1 MLIDHFITIY
11 IKIFFVL
18 TPFFVFSTFLSL
30 TNHFEEKEK
39 KLIAFKV
46 TLSVMIISMVLYFI
60 GNQIF
65 AVFGITL
72 NSFRIGTGALLFL
85 SAVSLIQ
92 DKKQDNDE
100 NLRRDIA
107 VVPLA
112 IPITV
117 GPATTGALLVM
128 GVETH
133 GFWQNLVGMLAVFF
147 AVFCVGVILYLSGR
161 IERILKK
168 QGVNILSKLTGLILA
183 AISAQLIMIGIQ
195 GFIQ

>member
-1 MLIDHFITIY
+1 MLIDHFIAIF

-30 TNHFEEKEK
+30 TSHFDEREK
-39 KLIAFKV
+39 KIIATKV
-46 TLSVMIISMVLYFI
+46 TLSVMIISIVLYFI

-85 SAVSLIQ
+85 SAVNLIQ
-92 DKKQDNDE
+92 DKKRESDE
-100 NLRRDIA
+100 NLRQDIA

-112 IPITV
+112 IPVTV

-128 GVETH
+128 GVETE
-133 GFWQNLVGMLAVFF
+133 GFWQNLVGMSAVCS
-147 AVFCVGVILYLSGR
+147 AVFCVGALLYLSGT

-168 QGVNILSKLTGLILA
+168 QGVNILSKLTGLVLA
-183 AISAQLIMIGIQ
+183 ALSAQMIMTGIQ